1 MQLSAAQTFDNL
13 MSQPGTEE
21 LVAFLLALPKA
32 ELPAVRARAIA
43 AQQTYYYPTDEQS
56 LKLFLAALATYT
68 RQEAFKTGFHWG
80 GSLAHSFFARH
91 KPQVHALLLHA
102 RPTWLTDWLL
112 NRDGR
117 SLVDYWQLREL
128 EDLGLVKHEPRQF
141 AWKLVNLLGYAHIGA
156 RLSIVQQL
164 ASDPLAL
171 TREIPA
177 FFDFDCFLDRIG
189 LPSRYGEPLKW
200 DMVLSD
206 LAAAG
211 HLDRDEVLTRC
222 LLALRR
228 DFRRPLLTW
237 FKNLFLSLKPTIAE
251 RLARQAELVEL
262 LAHPLPLVVNFALE
276 QLKKVWLE
284 PGFDLA
290 PLLLYADPLL
300 TRADLN
306 TGLKMLLTSLPK
318 LLGRAPAQAPTG
330 ARLLSGALA
339 HREPAVQ
346 QQAAKGLAELL
357 SAPQPVLTA
366 SELAEVRSL
375 LADQA
380 EWLGPAAR
388 AAHGPWLTAPAPL
401 PDTVAYVPV
410 TQFVP
415 ELSPATAI
423 APVADWHELLYLS
436 GQVLRQNDPVT
447 LERWLDGLLTLPDA
461 RPPGYQEQLQPFLRQ
476 LAPHLPSRTTLAELL
491 AHFAEWPPC
500 WDSGLYESL
509 FLSWYEGFPT
519 ARVSQVMLSRGP
531 NDWSAFPIASD
542 PLSFVN
548 QHRLAFVEALLTHR
562 QALPLLSSFTHRPY
576 YVSPEVLIEKLLT
589 YQHRQAALNLAD
601 LTVALARTAFAAPAA
616 ATARQQL
623 PQLAHAGL
631 HQLLDWY
638 FSPAPASEAL
648 PVEVAA
654 QSVVSWPQTLE
665 EALPGLW
672 AVAARTKYPTAT
684 WPWLAALEAAAYAA
698 LLAPTQRPPSPTA
711 LFATQPNW
719 VVAGLSLYVAHG
731 SLPQRQPGPEG
742 WDGSHSLRMVYDQ
755 LHTLV
760 PQHPDPLYRHTLRC
774 MSVADNL
781 EAARPHLLTPALRTL
796 LEPGRALEQGGTL
809 LLASG
814 LVHYQAACRHL
825 AQEVLVRA
833 IAHGRLVPGPLGRAL
848 GQQLA
853 AGYVPVPRLAA
864 SLAPLRGI
872 DATTDEALRQ
882 VFDQLLP
889 ELPGAPLRNLRPL
902 LDLYADL
909 VACTRQPVPAAVRT
923 LLYAW
928 RATPSLKQ
936 VATTLAA
943 ESLPVHFPS

>member
-32 ELPAVRARAIA
+32 DLPAVRTQAIA

-56 LKLFLAALATYT
+56 LKLFLAGLATYT

-80 GSLAHSFFARH
+80 GSLAHNFFARH

-102 RPTWLTDWLL
+102 RPSWLTDWLL

-128 EDLGLVKHEPRQF
+128 EELGLIKHEPRQF
-141 AWKLVNLLGYAHIGA
+141 AWKLVNLLGYVHLGA
-156 RLSIVQQL
+156 RPAILEQL
-164 ASDPLAL
+164 ARDPRAL

-200 DMVLSD
+200 DMALRD

-211 HLDRDEVLTRC
+211 HLDRQELLTRC

-262 LAHPLPLVVNFALE
+262 LAHPLPLVVNFALD
-276 QLKKVWLE
+276 QLKKVWL
-284 PGFDLA
+284 A
-290 PLLLYADPLL
+290 PNFEVTSLLLAADPLL

-306 TGLKMLLTSLPK
+306 TGLKTLLANLPR
-318 LLGRAPAQAPTG
+318 LLRRVPTQALAG
-330 ARLLSGALA
+330 ARLLGSALA

-346 QQAAKGLAELL
+346 EQAAQGLAELL
-357 SAPQPVLTA
+357 SAPQPLLTA
-366 SELAEVRSL
+366 SELAEVRTL
-375 LADQA
+375 LADHA

-388 AAHGPWLTAPAPL
+388 AALAPWLTDPAPL
-401 PDTVAYVPV
+401 PDTATYVPV

-415 ELSPATAI
+415 ELSLATAI

-436 GQVLRQNDPVT
+436 GRVLRQDDPVT

-509 FLSWYEGFPT
+509 FLSWYEGFAT
-519 ARVSQVMLSRGP
+519 ARVSQVVLNREP
-531 NDWSAFPIASD
+531 NDWSAFPLASD

-548 QHRLAFVEALLTHR
+548 QHRLAFVEALLAHQ

-576 YVSPEVLIEKLLT
+576 YVSPAVLIEKLLT
-589 YQHRQAALNLAD
+589 YQDRQATPNLAD
-601 LTVALARTAFAAPAA
+601 LTVALARTAFAGPAA
-616 ATARQQL
+616 ATAGQQL
-623 PQLAHAGL
+623 AQLTHVGL
-631 HQLLDWY
+631 RQLLAWY
-638 FSPAPASEAL
+638 FSPAPASEAP
-648 PVEVAA
+648 PVELAA

-684 WPWLAALEAAAYAA
+684 WPWLAALEAAAHAA
-698 LLAPTQRPPSPTA
+698 LLAPAQRPPA
-711 LFATQPNW
+711 LDAPVGTQPSW
-719 VVAGLSLYVAHG
+719 VVAGLPLYAAHG
-731 SLPQRQPGPEG
+731 ALPQRQRGLEG

-755 LHTLV
+755 LHALV
-760 PQHPDPLYRHTLRC
+760 PQHPEPLYRHTLRC
-774 MSVADNL
+774 MRVADNL
-781 EAARPHLLTPALRTL
+781 EAALPQLLTPALRTL
-796 LEPGRALEQGGTL
+796 LEPRRVLGEGATL

-814 LVHYQAACRHL
+814 LVHHQAACRSL

-853 AGYVPVPRLAA
+853 AGYVPVPRLTANLAA
-864 SLAPLRGI
+864 LRGV

-882 VFDQLLP
+882 VVDQLLP
-889 ELPGAPLRNLRPL
+889 ALPGAPLRNLRPL
-902 LDLYADL
+902 LDFYADL
-909 VACTRQPVPAAVRT
+909 VARTRPPVPMAVRA
-923 LLYAW
+923 LLQAW
-928 RATPSLKQ
+928 RATPSLKKVTTA
-936 VATTLAA
+936 VAA
-943 ESLPVHFPS
+943 